1 MRWLHDILQHSQ
13 LTKRLKALEFQTGLT
28 AVLVY
33 KQHLIWRV
41 GRLTWHCLSPC
52 EKN

>member
-28 AVLVY
+28 AVLEF
-33 KQHLIWRV
+33 Q
-41 GRLTWHCLSPC
+41 RLTWHCLSPC
-52 EKN
+52 EKNIPA